1 MIGREPWFSGYGRS
15 WVQIP
20 APDTQWSFFT
30 LIWFKN
36 CIGFSKDRNKME
48 KRPRKTLSIP
58 NIGCWFPLIR
68 TTSSLNIPL
77 WHKPTLSLTHFL
89 SHVHTTIKDTFNGF
103 QNRRPIEKAKW
114 KMFWW
119 VRNIPSN
126 DGVGVGDGG
135 YEVWPYLA
143 KFRHFG
149 EILKVL
155 TISLWVNLAVGAFY
169 PTLAKYYD
177 IG

>member
-30 LIWFKN
+30 LICFKN

-77 WHKPTLSLTHFL
+77 WHKPTLSL
-89 SHVHTTIKDTFNGF
+89 SHTFSLTYT
-103 QNRRPIEKAKW
+103 RRSKTRSTAFRIVVPLRRRNEKCFDGCEIFPRTMGWGKGAMKCDHIW
-114 KMFWW
+114 
-119 VRNIPSN
+119 RNFAT
-126 DGVGVGDGG
+126 
-135 YEVWPYLA
+135 LA
-143 KFRHFG
+143 KFW
-149 EILKVL
+149 K
-155 TISLWVNLAVGAFY
+155 S
-169 PTLAKYYD
+169 
-177 IG
+177 

>member
-30 LIWFKN
+30 LICFKN

-77 WHKPTLSLTHFL
+77 WHKPTLSHTLSLSRTHDDQRHVQRL
-89 SHVHTTIKDTFNGF
+89 SESSSHWEGEMKNVLMGAKYSLERWGGGRGLWSVTI
-103 QNRRPIEKAKW
+103 
-114 KMFWW
+114 
-119 VRNIPSN
+119 
-126 DGVGVGDGG
+126 
-135 YEVWPYLA
+135 
-143 KFRHFG
+143 FG
-149 EILKVL
+149 EISPLWRNFE
-155 TISLWVNLAVGAFY
+155 SLNNFFVG
-169 PTLAKYYD
+169 
-177 IG
+177 